1 MHIHFLFFALLA
13 LASSC
18 FGQESKRGD
27 RWGAWEFLL
36 GEWVGEGSG
45 DPGQGSGGFTL
56 YLDIQS
62 TILVR
67 RNFANYPATKDRPA
81 FSHEDLMVIYYEND
95 RPQAMYFDNENHV
108 IRYRVEFS
116 KDSSAVTFLS
126 EQVPSAPRFRFTYTK
141 APNEALRIAFDI
153 APPDKPDTFSRYVEA
168 VARRKK

>member
-1 MHIHFLFFALLA
+1 MHHRLLLFALLA

-18 FGQESKRGD
+18 FGQETKRGD

-45 DPGQGSGGFTL
+45 DPGQGTGGFTL
-56 YLDIQS
+56 YPDLRNN
-62 TILVR
+62 ILMRKNV
-67 RNFANYPATKDRPA
+67 ANYPATKDRQA

-108 IRYRVEFS
+108 IRYGVEFS

-126 EQVPSAPRFRFTYTK
+126 EKVPSAPRFRFTYTK
-141 APNEALRIAFDI
+141 APNETLRIAFDI
-153 APPDKPDTFSRYVEA
+153 ASPDKPDTFSRYIEA
-168 VARRKK
+168 VVRRKK